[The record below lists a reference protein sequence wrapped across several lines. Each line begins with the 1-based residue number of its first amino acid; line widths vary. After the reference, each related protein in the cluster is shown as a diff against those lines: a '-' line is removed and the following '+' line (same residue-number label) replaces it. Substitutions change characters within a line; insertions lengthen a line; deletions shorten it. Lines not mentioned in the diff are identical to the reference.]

1 MSTEN
6 EDSEESGGGRQRGA
20 QDAAASAMRLVRAI
34 LKAWPILIAVSLLG
48 AGIAMVYSKS
58 QAPIYEAVTTIEFDP
73 DVVRPLSDKTDPMR
87 VFGAFIDNH
96 EYYNT
101 QNIIMASDKV
111 LSMVVR
117 DLNLT
122 SDREFLGRTPDKP
135 VAVED
140 AAAMVRAR
148 LKIDPLQ
155 GSRLVYIRIQDTSPR
170 MARKLSEGV
179 ARAYIR
185 QNLEKTSVATA
196 EAVVW
201 LGGQLEH
208 FKVELEQNENQLHEF
223 KEKNQLPSSTI
234 EEVSKM
240 IRVEMQ
246 EYDQALTRTRTK
258 RQELAARVAELR
270 KVSADDPDQVPA
282 SELLSNN
289 YLTQL
294 RGAYQGAVRE
304 RRELIAEGKGENHP
318 SVKKADE
325 KIALARKELLDEVQN
340 IRGAIERDLA
350 IIQRQEGGESGLYE
364 ETRKKAVDLN
374 LKELEYR
381 RLDRTRSEN
390 EKLYTVLLEQM
401 KQADLMRMMNV
412 NNVRMVDPPVEPA
425 APIRPNVPGNVASG
439 GLVGFVIALLFAVVR
454 ERLDNSVKTSDDVEH
469 ELNTT
474 FLGHLPTLEATKEEQ
489 RRVRRAGDNRPPEL
503 VVHYEPLSGIA
514 EAARTLRTNLLF
526 MNPDNP
532 YRILLVTSAAPAEGK
547 TTVACSIAIAL
558 AQGGQRVCIMDCDLR
573 RPRLQRIF
581 DRAGDAG
588 LTNALVGEATLDE
601 IAQPTEVP
609 NLYCVPA
616 GPIPPNPADMFHSER
631 FKDLL
636 RELSERFDRVII
648 DSPPLAAVTDSAIIA
663 KLADG
668 AVFVVRAFKT
678 SISISRQGLRA
689 LTDVDAPIVG
699 CVLNAVDYR
708 KANGYYYQYYAYKRD
723 GYRPLPPAPGEG
735 GEGGQGGE
743 GGDKNDRSMS
753 PPPPPN

>member
-1 MSTEN
+1 MSMEN
-6 EDSEESGGGRQRGA
+6 VDEEEGQRGKSRT
-20 QDAAASAMRLVRAI
+20 QDATAAAIRVLRAI
-34 LKAWPILIAVSLLG
+34 AKAWPILIAVSLLG

-58 QAPIYEAVTTIEFDP
+58 QAPVYEAVTTIEFDP
-73 DVVRPLSDKTDPMR
+73 DVVRPLGDKGDPMR
-87 VFGAFIDNH
+87 IFGAFLDNH

-101 QNIIMASDKV
+101 QNIIMQSDKV

-122 SDREFLGRTPDKP
+122 SDREFLGRAPDKP
-135 VAVED
+135 VASED
-140 AAAMVRAR
+140 AVAMLRAR
-148 LKIDPLQ
+148 LKVDPLQ
-155 GSRLVYIRIQDTSPR
+155 GSRLVAIRIQDTNPR
-170 MARKLSEGV
+170 VARKLAEGV

-223 KEKNQLPSSTI
+223 KKANQLPSSTI

-246 EYDQALTRTRTK
+246 DYDQALTRTRTR
-258 RQELAARVAELR
+258 RQELSARAAELR
-270 KVSADDPDQVPA
+270 KITPDNPDQVAA
-282 SELLSNN
+282 SELLSNAF
-289 YLTQL
+289 LTQL
-294 RGAYQGAVRE
+294 RGAYQTAVRE
-304 RRELIAEGKGENHP
+304 RRELTVQGPEGKGDNHP
-318 SVKKADE
+318 LVKRADE
-325 KIALARKELLDEVQN
+325 KIAQAKRDMFEEIKN
-340 IRGAIERDLA
+340 IQGAVERDLA
-350 IIQRQEGGESGLYE
+350 VVQRQEAGEAGLYE
-364 ETRKKAVDLN
+364 ETRKKAVELN

-381 RLDRTRSEN
+381 RIDRTRQEN
-390 EKLYTVLLEQM
+390 EKVYTVLLEQM

-412 NNVRMVDPPVEPA
+412 NNVRMVDPPQEPQ
-425 APIRPNVPGNVASG
+425 APIRPNVPANVATG
-439 GLVGFVIALLFAVVR
+439 GLVGLVIALAFVIAR

-474 FLGHLPTLEATKEEQ
+474 FLGLLPTYDSTDEKKP
-489 RRVRRAGDNRPPEL
+489 RRAGADRPQEL
-503 VVHYEPLSGIA
+503 VVHDEPLSGIA

-532 YRILLVTSAAPAEGK
+532 YRMLLVTSAAPSEGK

-558 AQGGQRVCIMDCDLR
+558 AQGGQRVCIVDCDLR
-573 RPRLQRIF
+573 RPRLHRIF
-581 DRAGDAG
+581 ERHGDAG
-588 LTNALVGEATLDE
+588 LTNALVGESTIEE

-616 GPIPPNPADMFHSER
+616 GPIPPNPADMFHSEK
-631 FKDLL
+631 FKQLL
-636 RELSERFDRVII
+636 AELGERFDRVIL

-663 KLADG
+663 KLVDG

-678 SISISRQGLRA
+678 SMGISKQGLRA

-708 KANGYYYQYYAYKRD
+708 KASSYYYQYYSYKRE
-723 GYRPLPPAPGEG
+723 GYRPLPGSDDGAGPGKGASARPPAA
-735 GEGGQGGE
+735 
-743 GGDKNDRSMS
+743 
-753 PPPPPN
+753 PPN

>member
-1 MSTEN
+1 MSTESF
-6 EDSEESGGGRQRGA
+6 DTEEGRLKPRVHDA
-20 QDAAASAMRLVRAI
+20 TAAAMRVLRAV
-34 LKAWPILIAVSLLG
+34 LKAWPILVATALLG

-58 QAPIYEAVTTIEFDP
+58 QAPVYEAVASIEFDP
-73 DVVRPLSDKTDPMR
+73 DVVRPLADKADPMR
-87 VFGAFIDNH
+87 VFGAFVDNH

-101 QNIIMASDKV
+101 QNLIMGSDKV

-122 SDREFLGRTPDKP
+122 QDREFLGRTPDKP
-135 VAVED
+135 VATED
-140 AAAMVRAR
+140 AVLMLRAR
-148 LKIDPLQ
+148 LKIDPLI
-155 GSRLVYIRIQDTSPR
+155 GSRLVAIRIQDTNPR
-170 MARKLSEGV
+170 MARKLAEGV

-223 KEKNQLPSSTI
+223 KKQNQLPSSTI

-246 EYDQALTRTRTK
+246 DYDQALTRTRTR
-258 RQELAARVAELR
+258 RQELSARVSELR
-270 KVSADDPDQVPA
+270 KVTPDNPDQVPA
-282 SELLSNN
+282 SELLSNA

-294 RGAYQGAVRE
+294 RAAYQAAVRE
-304 RRELIAEGKGENHP
+304 RRELTVQGPEGKGENHP
-318 SVKKADE
+318 QVKRADE
-325 KIALARKELLDEVQN
+325 KISQARHDLLEEIKN
-340 IRGAIERDLA
+340 IQGAIERDLA
-350 IIQRQEGGESGLYE
+350 IVQRQEAGESGLYE
-364 ETRKKAVDLN
+364 ETRKKAVELN

-381 RLDRTRSEN
+381 RIDRTRQEN

-401 KQADLMRMMNV
+401 KQADLMRMMNI
-412 NNVRMVDPPVEPA
+412 NNVRMVDPPQEPQ
-425 APIRPNVPGNVASG
+425 APIRPNVPANVAG
-439 GLVGFVIALLFAVVR
+439 GAVAGLLLALLVVVVR

-474 FLGHLPTLEATKEEQ
+474 FLGLLPTLDAGEEKK
-489 RRVRRAGDNRPPEL
+489 VRRAGADRPPEL
-503 VVHYEPLSGIA
+503 VVHHEPLSGIA

-526 MNPDNP
+526 MNPDHP
-532 YRILLVTSAAPAEGK
+532 YRMLLVTSAAPAEGK

-573 RPRLQRIF
+573 RPRLHRIF
-581 DRAGDAG
+581 DRSGDAG
-588 LTNALVGEATLDE
+588 LTNALVGEATIDE
-601 IAQPTEVP
+601 IALPTEVP
-609 NLYCVPA
+609 NLYCIPA
-616 GPIPPNPADMFHSER
+616 GPIPPNPADMFHSEK
-631 FKDLL
+631 FKQLL
-636 RELSERFDRVII
+636 AELGERFDRVIL

-663 KLADG
+663 KLVDG

-678 SISISRQGLRA
+678 SMGISKQGLRA

-708 KANGYYYQYYAYKRD
+708 KASSYYYQYYSYKRE
-723 GYRPLPPAPGEG
+723 GYRPLPGSVSEPEG
-735 GEGGQGGE
+735 GSST
-743 GGDKNDRSMS
+743 R
-753 PPPPPN
+753 PPPAPPPN

>member
-6 EDSEESGGGRQRGA
+6 VESEESGGTKPRT
-20 QDAAASAMRLVRAI
+20 QDATAAAMRVLRAI

-58 QAPIYEAVTTIEFDP
+58 QAPVYEAVTTIEFDP
-73 DVVRPLSDKTDPMR
+73 DVVRPLADKADPMR
-87 VFGAFIDNH
+87 VFGAFVDNH
-96 EYYNT
+96 EYYAT
-101 QNIIMASDKV
+101 QNIIMSSDKV

-135 VAVED
+135 VATED
-140 AAAMVRAR
+140 AVAMLRLR
-148 LKIDPLQ
+148 LKIDPLI
-155 GSRLVYIRIQDTSPR
+155 GSRLVTIRIQDTNPR
-170 MARKLSEGV
+170 VARKLAEGV

-223 KEKNQLPSSTI
+223 KKQNQLPSSTI

-246 EYDQALTRTRTK
+246 DYDQALTRTRTR
-258 RQELAARVAELR
+258 RQELSARVAELR
-270 KVSADDPDQVPA
+270 KVSPDNPDKVPA
-282 SELLSNN
+282 SELLSNG

-294 RGAYQGAVRE
+294 RSIYQVAMRE

-318 SVKKADE
+318 QVKRADE
-325 KIALARKELLDEVQN
+325 KVTFARRDLLEEVKN
-340 IRGAIERDLA
+340 IQGAVERDLA
-350 IIQRQEGGESGLYE
+350 IVQRQEGGEVGLYE
-364 ETRKKAVDLN
+364 ETRKKAVELN

-381 RLDRTRSEN
+381 RIDRTRQEN

-401 KQADLMRMMNV
+401 KQADLMRMMNI
-412 NNVRMVDPPVEPA
+412 NNVRMVDPPQEPQ
-425 APIRPNVPGNVASG
+425 APIRPNVPANVGAG
-439 GLVGFVIALLFAVVR
+439 GLIGLIVALLVVILR

-474 FLGHLPTLEATKEEQ
+474 FLGLLPTLDASEEK
-489 RRVRRAGDNRPPEL
+489 RARRAGVDRAPEL
-503 VVHYEPLSGIA
+503 VVHHEPLSGVA

-532 YRILLVTSAAPAEGK
+532 YRMLLVTSAAPAEGK

-558 AQGGQRVCIMDCDLR
+558 AQGGQRVCIVDCDLR
-573 RPRLQRIF
+573 RPRLHRIF
-581 DRAGDAG
+581 DRSGDAG
-588 LTNALVGEATLDE
+588 LTNALVGEATIED
-601 IAQPTEVP
+601 IALPTEVP

-616 GPIPPNPADMFHSER
+616 GPIPPNPADMFHSEK
-631 FKDLL
+631 FKLL
-636 RELSERFDRVII
+636 LAELSERFDRVVL

-663 KLADG
+663 KLVDG

-678 SISISRQGLRA
+678 SIGISRQGLRA
-689 LTDVDAPIVG
+689 LTDVGAPIVG

-708 KANGYYYQYYAYKRD
+708 KASSYYYQYYSYKRE
-723 GYRPLPPAPGEG
+723 GYRPLAASADEPSKSSTTSPPPAP
-735 GEGGQGGE
+735 
-743 GGDKNDRSMS
+743 
-753 PPPPPN
+753 PPN